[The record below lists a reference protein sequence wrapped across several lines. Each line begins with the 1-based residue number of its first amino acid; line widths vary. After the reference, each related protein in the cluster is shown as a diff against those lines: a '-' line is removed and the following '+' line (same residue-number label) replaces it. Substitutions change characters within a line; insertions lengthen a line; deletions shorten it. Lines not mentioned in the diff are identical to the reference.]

1 MLKTR
6 FDNTDVW
13 INKRGKAVMIR
24 NMNTSYVLSCVR
36 MMKERPDKV
45 LHIIISDIDAARV
58 SEQDRLEAFQSVTSL
73 TPEKMAEC
81 VEDSPLFKAMV
92 AELEKRGV
100 DVGNILDEWCW
111 DEWVDAESVLTVE

>member
-13 INKRGKAVMIR
+13 INKRGKAVRIR

-58 SEQDRLEAFQSVTSL
+58 SDQERREAFQVVTSL
-73 TPEKMAEC
+73 SPEQLAKF

-100 DVGNILDEWCW
+100 DVSNILKEWCW
-111 DEWVDAESVLTVE
+111 EWCNDVESVLVTE